1 MKDLHFIKDEML
13 THIPICT
20 HTNPKRVL
28 IIGGCDMLQAEVEKH
43 KDIETITRLSEDE
56 ASTKIADEPE
66 NSYDVII
73 VASEEF
79 QSDRVF
85 WGLLNRTL
93 SDKGVV
99 STMAYRLL
107 KEEKKSKEQLETIGE
122 LFKIVMPYRYEAS
135 AHGTGLSCRNLIL
148 ASHTYHPT
156 ADINL
161 QRADLTD
168 GFEYYNS
175 DIAVGTFHLPTI
187 IRKNFLGL
195 IKL

>member
-20 HTNPKRVL
+20 HANPKRVL

-56 ASTKIADEPE
+56 ASAKIADEPE

-79 QSDRVF
+79 LTDRVF

-107 KEEKKSKEQLETIGE
+107 KQEKKSKEQLETIGE

-175 DIAVGTFHLPTI
+175 DIAVGTFHLPTV

>member
-1 MKDLHFIKDEML
+1 MQDLHYIKDEML
-13 THIPICT
+13 AHVPICT
-20 HTNPKRVL
+20 HANPKSLL
-28 IIGGCDMLQAEVEKH
+28 IIGGCEKLQSEVQKH
-43 KDIETITRLSEDE
+43 KTIVDIVRVDE
-56 ASTKIADEPE
+56 SKARDEISSLDE
-66 NSYDVII
+66 NRFDIII
-73 VASEEF
+73 VAVDEMA
-79 QSDRVF
+79 SDRIF

-93 SDKGVV
+93 KADGVI
-99 STMAYRLL
+99 STVASRLL
-107 KEEKKSKEQLETIGE
+107 TQLDDARAELETIGE

-168 GFEYYNS
+168 GFKYYNS
-175 DIAVGTFHLPTI
+175 DIAIGTFHLPTV
-187 IRKNFLGL
+187 IRQEFLGL

>member
-20 HTNPKRVL
+20 HANPKRVL

-43 KDIETITRLSEDE
+43 KDIETISRLSEDE
-56 ASTKIADEPE
+56 ATSKIGDEPE
-66 NSYDVII
+66 NSYDIII
-73 VASEEF
+73 VASEKF
-79 QSDRVF
+79 LTDRLF

-93 SDKGVV
+93 TDKGVV
-99 STMAYRLL
+99 ATMAYRLL
-107 KEEKKSKEQLETIGE
+107 KQEKESKEQLETIGE

-135 AHGTGLSCRNLIL
+135 AHGIGLSCRNLIL

-168 GFEYYNS
+168 GFKYYNS
-175 DIAVGTFHLPTI
+175 DIAVGTFHLPTV
-187 IRKNFLGL
+187 IRKSFLGL

>member
-1 MKDLHFIKDEML
+1 MQDLHYIKDEML

-20 HTNPKRVL
+20 HANPKRVL
-28 IIGGCDMLQAEVEKH
+28 IVGGCDKLQGEVEKH
-43 KDIETITRLSEDE
+43 KIIEEIVNIETNSAKNLIESYEENYFDIIIIASEDF
-56 ASTKIADEPE
+56 S
-66 NSYDVII
+66 
-73 VASEEF
+73 
-79 QSDRVF
+79 SDRVF

-93 SDKGVV
+93 TKDGVI
-99 STMAYRLL
+99 STMSSRLL
-107 KEEKKSKEQLETIGE
+107 TQIDETKAQLNTIGE
-122 LFKIVMPYRYEAS
+122 LFKIVMPYSYEAS

-168 GFEYYNS
+168 GFNYYNS
-175 DIAVGTFHLPTI
+175 DIAIGTFHLPTVV
-187 IRKNFLGL
+187 RREYLGL